1 MTTARILLV
10 EDEDLVGTMVS
21 MNLSEEGYDVAWE
34 KNGRDGLERGRKE
47 RFDLFLLDIALP
59 EVDGLDILDTLRRE
73 EIGTPVLMLTARG
86 DTRSKVN
93 ALDLGADDYLPKPFD
108 VAELM
113 ARVRA
118 LVRRSQAEREIPATR
133 ILRFGDYEVN
143 LDSRYAKTNEGEITL
158 SEKEAA
164 VLEMLVRAHG
174 EVLRR
179 SDILDEVWGM
189 DVTPTERTVDNVVVR
204 LRKLFEPD
212 SEAPKHIL
220 TVRGS
225 GYRFRA

>member
-1 MTTARILLV
+1 MTTIKILLV
-10 EDEDLVGTMVS
+10 EDEDLVGTMVL

-34 KNGRDGLERGRKE
+34 KNGREGLERARKE
-47 RFDLFLLDIALP
+47 RFDLLLLDIALP
-59 EVDGLDILDTLRRE
+59 EVDGLQILSALRKE
-73 EIGTPVLMLTARG
+73 EIGTPILMLTARG
-86 DTRSKVN
+86 ETRSKVT

-108 VAELM
+108 VAELV

-118 LVRRSQAEREIPATR
+118 LVRRSRAEREIPATR
-133 ILRFGDYEVN
+133 IVRFGDYEIN
-143 LDSRYAKTNEGEITL
+143 LDSRDAKTNEGELTL
-158 SEKEAA
+158 SEKETA
-164 VLEMLVRAHG
+164 VLEMLLRAHG

-189 DVTPTERTVDNVVVR
+189 DATPTERTVDNVVVR

-212 SEAPKHIL
+212 SEAPRHIL

-225 GYRFRA
+225 GYRFRT